1 MEEFELG
8 IEAVLFDLGGV
19 YTESPFTAMDQL
31 SAELGTTPDTI
42 REILFG
48 DYHEDN
54 DHPWHR
60 LERGEITL
68 HDAREKIIALGE
80 EQGLQIDPLVML
92 ARIGTGGGTRDVLID
107 RTRELRREGYKTALL
122 TNNFAEVRQAWR
134 TLLPVDELFDVV
146 VDSSEVGMRKPDPA
160 IFQHTLDLLS
170 AEAERSVFLDDFAG
184 NIAAA
189 GRLGIKGVLVGAD
202 VNTAIRELNELLTAA

>member
-1 MEEFELG
+1 MG

-68 HDAREKIIALGE
+68 RKAREKIIALGE
-80 EQGLQIDPLVML
+80 ERGLQIDPLVML

-160 IFQHTLDLLS
+160 IFHHTLDLLS
-170 AEAERSVFLDDFAG
+170 TAAERSVFLDDFAG

>member
-1 MEEFELG
+1 MG
-8 IEAVLFDLGGV
+8 IEAILFDLGGV

-68 HDAREKIIALGE
+68 RKAREKIIALGE
-80 EQGLQIDPLVML
+80 ERGLQIDPLVML

-160 IFQHTLDLLS
+160 IFHHTLDLLS
-170 AEAERSVFLDDFAG
+170 TAAERSVFLDDFAG